1 MTQGQY
7 KNDKLYDDVIT
18 LLMGLYYHKSPKQH
32 QNLRQTFEAPKQVS
46 AFPTGVD
53 GNNWVDHMVLA
64 IEIFVKS
71 YKAINRQLE
80 YEVRKFSMVT
90 AADKSRGY
98 LMLSTISDVLGYIH
112 ILLDTLK
119 PLKCLSMTLQSNN
132 NTLAEV
138 QEKWQ

>member
-1 MTQGQY
+1 
-7 KNDKLYDDVIT
+7 
-18 LLMGLYYHKSPKQH
+18 MGLYYHKSPKQH

-132 NTLAEV
+132 NTLAEI